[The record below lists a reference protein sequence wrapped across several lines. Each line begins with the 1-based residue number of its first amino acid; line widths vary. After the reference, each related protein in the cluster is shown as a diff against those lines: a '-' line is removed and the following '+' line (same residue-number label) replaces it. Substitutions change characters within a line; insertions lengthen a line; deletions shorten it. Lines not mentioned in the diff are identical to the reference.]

1 MSGAESPSY
10 TFDPKVAAKLL
21 SFMSNPVRLG
31 ILERISQQEWDVNA
45 LANDLNLSQSALSQH
60 LFRLRAARLVKTRR
74 SAQQILYS
82 SDSIAVLSMLA
93 TLAGL
98 GLAGRVPVQ
107 YARRPIRGRRSR
119 TVTDVL

>member
-21 SFMSNPVRLG
+21 SLMSNPVRLG

-45 LANDLNLSQSALSQH
+45 LANALNLSQSALSQH

-93 TLAGL
+93 ALAGL
-98 GLAGRVPVQ
+98 GLAGRLPVQ
-107 YARRPIRGRRSR
+107 SARRPIQGRRSR
-119 TVTDVL
+119 TEADAV

>member
-1 MSGAESPSY
+1 LSGAESPSY
-10 TFDPKVAAKLL
+10 AFDPKVAAKLL
-21 SFMSNPVRLG
+21 SLMSNPVRLG

-45 LANDLNLSQSALSQH
+45 LANALNLSQSALSQH

-93 TLAGL
+93 ALAGL

-107 YARRPIRGRRSR
+107 SARRPIQGRRSR
-119 TVTDVL
+119 TEADAV